1 MQSRRELFSKI
12 LGAKPAPKFIDPP
25 FFSGEFDCAGC
36 DTSCVSAC
44 EKELLSFENERVV
57 FKVKKLGCDFCEEC
71 AKACQSSGRR
81 TLNLSSPK
89 SINAKVSI
97 NVASCLAWNDTICY
111 NCLDACKFK
120 AVEFLGVF
128 RPTINQNCVSCG
140 ECFDV
145 CFKNSLEM
153 EAL

>member
-36 DTSCVSAC
+36 DASCVSAC

-71 AKACQSSGRR
+71 AKACQSSGHVTRFA
-81 TLNLSSPK
+81 TTALMLVNLKQLS
-89 SINAKVSI
+89 
-97 NVASCLAWNDTICY
+97 
-111 NCLDACKFK
+111 
-120 AVEFLGVF
+120 FLVF
-128 RPTINQNCVSCG
+128 
-140 ECFDV
+140 F
-145 CFKNSLEM
+145 
-153 EAL
+153 AL

>member
-1 MQSRRELFSKI
+1 MQSKRELISKI
-12 LGAKPAPKFIDPP
+12 LGAKPAPKFINPP

-36 DTSCVSAC
+36 DASCVSAC

-71 AKACQSSGRR
+71 AKACQSSCRR

-128 RPTINQNCVSCG
+128 RPIINQNCVSCG